1 MFRSEKSA
9 PAAMNKSAET
19 VNPGK
24 VDSIMEGTS
33 LVGEVRKNNS
43 NLRVDGRVKGTINV
57 RGRLI
62 VGQSGVIEGEVT
74 CQSSDIEG
82 TVLGRVVAQDLLS
95 LKATAKLQGDINT
108 KKLAIEPGAV
118 FTGNC
123 SMGGGVLKEMDPV
136 RFARKVPA
144 PSSLHRPFADTDL
157 VPMERSASR
166 WSFVLPVILF
176 WCGLLVGTWATL
188 AALHITMLALHQA
201 VVLYFT
207 VLTLLLHG
215 WVHAAASAVVG

>member
-1 MFRSEKSA
+1 
-9 PAAMNKSAET
+9 MNKSAET

-24 VDSIMEGTS
+24 INSIMEGTS
-33 LVGEVRKNNS
+33 LVGEIQSDS

-82 TVLGRVVAQDLLS
+82 TVLGRVNCQDLLS

-123 SMGGGVLKEMDPV
+123 SMGGGVVKEMDPV
-136 RFARKVPA
+136 RLRTEGARSEQPA
-144 PSSLHRPFADTDL
+144 
-157 VPMERSASR
+157 
-166 WSFVLPVILF
+166 
-176 WCGLLVGTWATL
+176 
-188 AALHITMLALHQA
+188 QA
-201 VVLYFT
+201 IR
-207 VLTLLLHG
+207 
-215 WVHAAASAVVG
+215 

>member
-1 MFRSEKSA
+1 
-9 PAAMNKSAET
+9 MNKTAET

-24 VDSIMEGTS
+24 INSIMEGTS
-33 LVGEVRKNNS
+33 IEGEIKSDS

-57 RGRLI
+57 SGRLI

-82 TVLGRVVAQDLLS
+82 TVLGRVNCQDLLS

-123 SMGGGVLKEMDPV
+123 SMGGGVVKEMDPV
-136 RFARKVPA
+136 RLRTEAARTEQTA
-144 PSSLHRPFADTDL
+144 H
-157 VPMERSASR
+157 
-166 WSFVLPVILF
+166 
-176 WCGLLVGTWATL
+176 
-188 AALHITMLALHQA
+188 A
-201 VVLYFT
+201 VR
-207 VLTLLLHG
+207 
-215 WVHAAASAVVG
+215 